1 MKIDELIKEI
11 QDLKEKERQLEYL
24 KHIEEVAKK
33 QGKTIKDFILE
44 AIKDKIEKWE
54 KGE

>member
-1 MKIDELIKEI
+1 MITKSE
-11 QDLKEKERQLEYL
+11 LKEKLEEFIA
-24 KHIEEVAKK
+24 KHEDEEYEN
-33 QGKTIKDFILE
+33 KTIKDFILE

>member
-1 MKIDELIKEI
+1 MNIRVICNHCGNF
-11 QDLKEKERQLEYL
+11 EY
-24 KHIEEVAKK
+24 KRKQEVAKE

-44 AIKDKIEKWE
+44 AIKEKIEKWE

>member
-1 MKIDELIKEI
+1 MQQQILDVLNVENAVEF
-11 QDLKEKERQLEYL
+11 QEYL

-44 AIKDKIEKWE
+44 AIKEKIEKWE
-54 KGE
+54 NGE